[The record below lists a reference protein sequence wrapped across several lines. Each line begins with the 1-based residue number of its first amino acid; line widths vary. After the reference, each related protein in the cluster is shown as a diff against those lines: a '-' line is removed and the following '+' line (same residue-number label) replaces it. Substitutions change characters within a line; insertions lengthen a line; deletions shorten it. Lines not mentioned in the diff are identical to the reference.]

1 MARDDRTVAGK
12 LTGSSAAGRSS
23 TSYPGG
29 MDDDLFTLSGDAPAP
44 RTLSDRNRDH
54 RAPLAVR
61 MRPRSLEEIVGQEK
75 ALAPGSPL
83 RRLVAADDSRTAPSS
98 VILWGPPGT
107 GKTTLAYVV
116 ASSGD
121 REFVEI
127 SAVLAGVKELREVID
142 QARSRLRTTG
152 RETVLFVDEVHRF
165 SKSQQDALL
174 PSVENRWVT
183 LVAATTENPY
193 FSVISPLLSRSIVL
207 TLESLSE
214 QDLGTLVD
222 RALTEERGLGGTVSL
237 TDEARSA
244 LLRLGGGDARKILT
258 SLEAAAG
265 AAIMDGRE
273 EIDADTLSHAVNRAA
288 LRYDRA
294 GDQHYDVT
302 SAFIKSMRGSDVDAA
317 LHYLARMIEAGEDP
331 RFIARRVVIAASE
344 EVGMADPT
352 ALQVAVAAM
361 QAVQFLGMPEGRI
374 PLAQAVVH
382 IATAPKSNAAYKAL
396 DAAIADVRAGRG
408 GTVPPALRDAH
419 YKGAQ
424 KLGHGEDYRYA
435 HDSPH
440 GVVPQQYPPD
450 DLVGVDYYLPRSTGP
465 ESRIAQR
472 VETLR
477 RIVRDHG
484 ERG

>member
-1 MARDDRTVAGK
+1 
-12 LTGSSAAGRSS
+12 
-23 TSYPGG
+23 
-29 MDDDLFTLSGDAPAP
+29 MDDDLFSTAGDAPAP

-61 MRPRSLEEIVGQEK
+61 MRPRTLDEVVGQKSVVGE
-75 ALAPGSPL
+75 GSPL
-83 RRLVAADDSRTAPSS
+83 RRLIAADDARTSPAS

-121 REFVEI
+121 REFVEV
-127 SAVLAGVKELREVID
+127 SAVLAGVKDIREVVEA
-142 QARSRLRTTG
+142 ARRRLAATG

-183 LVAATTENPY
+183 LIAATTENPY

-207 TLESLSE
+207 DLESLAPEDLSE
-214 QDLGTLVD
+214 LID
-222 RALTEERGLGGTVSL
+222 RALTDERGLGGAVEL
-237 TDEARSA
+237 ADDAREA

-258 SLEAAAG
+258 SLEAAA
-265 AAIMDGRE
+265 AAVLMDGGTL
-273 EIDADTLSHAVNRAA
+273 IDAEALAHAVNVAA

-317 LHYLARMIEAGEDP
+317 LHYLARMIVAGEDP
-331 RFIARRVVIAASE
+331 MFIARRVVIAASE
-344 EVGMADPT
+344 EVAMADPT
-352 ALQVAVAAM
+352 ALPVAMAAM
-361 QAVQFLGMPEGRI
+361 HAVQNLGMPEGRI

-396 DAAIADVRAGRG
+396 DAAIADVREGRG
-408 GTVPPALRDAH
+408 GPVPAHLRDAH
-419 YKGAQ
+419 YAGAK
-424 KLGHGEDYRYA
+424 KLGHGQGYVYA
-435 HDSPH
+435 HDAPH
-440 GVVPQQYPPD
+440 GVATQQYAPD
-450 DLVGVDYYLPRSTGP
+450 DLVGRDYYAPSGHGG
-465 ESRIAQR
+465 EAAVSRRLEA
-472 VETLR
+472 LR
-477 RIVRDHG
+477 RIT
-484 ERG
+484 RGA

>member
-1 MARDDRTVAGK
+1 MA
-12 LTGSSAAGRSS
+12 
-23 TSYPGG
+23 SYPGG
-29 MDDDLFTLSGDAPAP
+29 MDDDLFSLAGDAPAP
-44 RTLSDRNRDH
+44 RTLSDRNNDH

-61 MRPRSLEEIVGQEK
+61 MRPRSLEEIVGQKE

-83 RRLVAADDSRTAPSS
+83 RRLVAADDDRTAPSS

-127 SAVLAGVKELREVID
+127 SAVLAGVKELREVVD
-142 QARSRLRTTG
+142 RARSRLRTTG

-165 SKSQQDALL
+165 SKAQQDALL

-183 LVAATTENPY
+183 LVAATTENPF

-207 TLESLSE
+207 TLESLSPE
-214 QDLGTLVD
+214 DLSTLID
-222 RALTEERGLGGTVSL
+222 RALTEERGLDGAVTLSE
-237 TDEARSA
+237 EAREA
-244 LLRLGGGDARKILT
+244 LLRLGRGDARKILT

-265 AAIMDGRE
+265 AALMEGKH
-273 EIDADTLSHAVNRAA
+273 EIDAQTLAQAVNRAA
-288 LRYDRA
+288 VRYDRD

-382 IATAPKSNAAYKAL
+382 IATAPKSNAAYKAV

-408 GTVPPALRDAH
+408 GAVPPALRDAH
-419 YKGAQ
+419 YAGATT
-424 KLGHGEDYRYA
+424 LGHGEDYRYA

-450 DLVGVDYYLPRSTGP
+450 DLVGTDYYHPRTTGP
-465 ESRIAQR
+465 EGRIAQR
-472 VETLR
+472 VASLR
-477 RIVRDHG
+477 RIVRGTDAAG
-484 ERG
+484 